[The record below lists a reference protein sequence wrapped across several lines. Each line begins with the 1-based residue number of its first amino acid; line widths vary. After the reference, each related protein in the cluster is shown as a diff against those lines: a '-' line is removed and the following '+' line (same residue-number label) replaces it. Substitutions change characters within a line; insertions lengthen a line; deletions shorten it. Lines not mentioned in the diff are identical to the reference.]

1 MIYCLY
7 YTVPNGLL
15 TRLLDGGVNAADINT
30 KVNMA
35 TQTTV
40 TMNSSEGMTVDYLGH
55 GTFQLSVIIHNSQI
69 FVLDSL

>member
-1 MIYCLY
+1 MY
-7 YTVPNGLL
+7 YTVPNGAL

-55 GTFQLSVIIHNSQI
+55 GTFPFQLSVNIHNSQI
-69 FVLDSL
+69 FALDSL